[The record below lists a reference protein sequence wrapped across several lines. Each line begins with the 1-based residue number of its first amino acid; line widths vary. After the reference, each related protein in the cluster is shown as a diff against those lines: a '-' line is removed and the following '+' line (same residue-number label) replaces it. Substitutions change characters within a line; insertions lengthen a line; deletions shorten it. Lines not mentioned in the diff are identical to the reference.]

1 MVCGSGEMKEF
12 RKVGNVQKENSGQQ
26 HGMNLI
32 YVFLS
37 SIVYLKSTE
46 RGSRHGGSNYQGAI
60 FRNSFYKNLWAMK
73 VQNRIPIRCGRLH
86 RKY

>member
-37 SIVYLKSTE
+37 SIVYLYRSTE
-46 RGSRHGGSNYQGAI
+46 RGSRHGDSNYQGAI
-60 FRNSFYKNLWAMK
+60 FRNSFYKNL
-73 VQNRIPIRCGRLH
+73 
-86 RKY
+86 